1 MIIWLFMRLTMAASS
16 GAAPVIETLE
26 AGHIDWSAMILQVTA
41 RSDRTVGAWKDR
53 RVQEQDALNRL
64 EPLLFEDAL
73 RVRFSPDT
81 RVADLETTA
90 PTIGN
95 VKVRNIEERL
105 QDWRVQE
112 TRYRSGGGVEM
123 DGAISLHAWLKPT
136 LIARAA
142 GKAQPPAPDGPTGVL
157 IDARPLAFRP
167 CIAPEIQLADETT
180 IYDATRITTETAKT
194 LTPVVYVTDPVDP
207 AAGKRAGNQ
216 PLFLSAEASAQDCM
230 LRLSKADS
238 TRLRNNTN
246 LAGLLATAKV
256 VIVLSP

>member
-1 MIIWLFMRLTMAASS
+1 MRLR
-16 GAAPVIETLE
+16 
-26 AGHIDWSAMILQVTA
+26 VTA

-64 EPLLFEDAL
+64 EPLLFEAAL
-73 RVRFSPDT
+73 RVRFRPDT

-90 PTIGN
+90 PTTNNIQA
-95 VKVRNIEERL
+95 RNIEERL
-105 QDWRVQE
+105 RDWRVRE

-123 DGAISLHAWLKPT
+123 DGIISLHTWLKPT
-136 LIARAA
+136 LIALAA
-142 GKAQPPAPDGPTGVL
+142 GEAKPPSPDGPTGVL
-157 IDARPLAFRP
+157 IDARALAFRP
-167 CIAPEIQLADETT
+167 CIAPEIQLAVETT
-180 IYDATRITTETAKT
+180 IYDATRITIDTAMA
-194 LTPVVYVTDPVDP
+194 LTPVVYVTDPIDE
-207 AAGKRAGNQ
+207 AAGERAGNQ